1 MDSENG
7 TGAQQEL
14 SLTLAAV
21 TQERPMGFEGQY
33 SLDGVLVVSDE
44 FLDQYQKMQLSH
56 IKVLIQSDDAS
67 GLQEEIN
74 REHPE
79 ISIYNEEESEN
90 SSRAMWLVISIFLYG
105 FITVISLIGITSIFN
120 TITTNM
126 SLRSKEFAMLK
137 SIGMTSREFNRMV
150 RLETLFYGIKS
161 LLIGVPAGIILSVVF
176 YNGFSLNTQFGYQF
190 PAMAIAIAVA
200 AVFVLIFGIMHY
212 SLSRINRQNIIE
224 TIRKDN
230 I

>member
-1 MDSENG
+1 
-7 TGAQQEL
+7 
-14 SLTLAAV
+14 
-21 TQERPMGFEGQY
+21 
-33 SLDGVLVVSDE
+33 
-44 FLDQYQKMQLSH
+44 
-56 IKVLIQSDDAS
+56 
-67 GLQEEIN
+67 
-74 REHPE
+74 
-79 ISIYNEEESEN
+79 
-90 SSRAMWLVISIFLYG
+90 
-105 FITVISLIGITSIFN
+105 
-120 TITTNM
+120 
-126 SLRSKEFAMLK
+126 MLK

-224 TIRKDN
+224 MIRKDN